1 MLQVRANKSFQLH
14 FNFPMK
20 LLVLHLS
27 LDLFVLVVYICICQ
41 VAVSSS
47 NEKKT
52 PNFLQ
57 HLHEN
62 LPTHLKNRHQR
73 HHHIRVESGGISDP
87 LEGLTAINMPVV
99 NGLNNSDVSFLI
111 ISSWFENGRLFRERT
126 IPAMR
131 TWMRM
136 AANVFVIIED
146 TVDARL
152 AFRHCHYNEHIGMT
166 AFHCHN
172 EPIVL
177 MTRVCSANPSTSDG
191 ICCKMDELIRYL
203 TAFRKDIYAHTKY
216 VLFADDD
223 SYFRVDIVL
232 RWLSY
237 IEHANI
243 SHIPLIANT
252 NSGESNSRG
261 CQAVETYGWYGQT
274 MLNKAALDKYI
285 SVPNQY
291 PLTEVCKAW
300 SIAQDIALGIF
311 GWMLELSNINLPG
324 YESIDLNLRTQ
335 NIQPIDHAYYLDRAM
350 IFHHVFSSEN
360 NGYWPCDTTKW
371 PPSLRYNQE
380 DMTGCGSLYS
390 ELPDVK
396 FSHRGLSCYQ
406 LWKYYAVHGTD
417 EVPIKH
423 DNRRYVMETGKEPIP
438 KLLLLHG
445 YNKTNHYES
454 FHPHLN
460 TNGVLT
466 YPESWKVFGRSDC
479 KAFHPPPK

>member
-1 MLQVRANKSFQLH
+1 
-14 FNFPMK
+14 MK
-20 LLVLHLS
+20 QFIYLGYLELIVWVVSICLCLVT
-27 LDLFVLVVYICICQ
+27 
-41 VAVSSS
+41 VSSL
-47 NEKKT
+47 NEKKA

-62 LPTHLKNRHQR
+62 LPPNLKNRHQR
-73 HHHIRVESGGISDP
+73 HHHIRVESRGIVDP
-87 LEGLTAINMPVV
+87 LEGLTANAMPVV

-136 AANVFVIIED
+136 AANVFIIIED

-152 AFRHCHYNEHIGMT
+152 AFRHCHYSEYTGMT

-203 TAFRKDIYAHTKY
+203 TVFRKDIYTHTKY

-243 SHIPLIANT
+243 SHVPLMANG
-252 NSGESNSRG
+252 NIGDPNIEG
-261 CQAVETYGWYGQT
+261 CKEIETYGFYGQS
-274 MLNKAALDKYI
+274 MINKVALDKYI
-285 SVPNQY
+285 SVPSTN
-291 PLTEVCKAW
+291 PIVDVCKAW
-300 SIAQDIALGIF
+300 SFAQDVSMGVF
-311 GWMLELSNINLPG
+311 GWMLEFYQVYMPGYYSINLDIR
-324 YESIDLNLRTQ
+324 ENTNTIS
-335 NIQPIDHAYYLDRAM
+335 DHAYYLDESM
-350 IFHHVFSSEN
+350 VFHHVYAAEN

-371 PPSLRYNQE
+371 PHSLRYNQE

-390 ELPDVK
+390 ELPENK

-406 LWKYYAVHGTD
+406 LWKYYAINGTD
-417 EVPIKH
+417 DVPIKY
-423 DNRRYVMETGKEPIP
+423 DNRRYVMEKGKEPIP

-445 YNKTNHYES
+445 YNKTDHYES
-454 FHPHLN
+454 NHPHVN
-460 TNGVLT
+460 ANGVLI
-466 YPESWKVFGRSDC
+466 YPSSWRVFARADC
-479 KAFHPPPK
+479 KSFHPPPK